1 MFNTEK
7 NKITSLEKEVE
18 SLRESVI
25 INNLRNSRDVERLK
39 EEYEYSL
46 TRLKV
51 EHDDEIKS
59 IRFNEEKTI
68 EKAVIKLKAENDA
81 LSIKTQTQAKEIEMY
96 TKAFEN
102 LGFDVKDM
110 KEILNKLVD
119 GLIAKNEIKLVK

>member
-7 NKITSLEKEVE
+7 NKIKNLEAEVT
-18 SLRESVI
+18 SLREFLALNTRLHEQRESRMSEEHEYKVI
-25 INNLRNSRDVERLK
+25 
-39 EEYEYSL
+39 
-46 TRLKV
+46 RLKV

-59 IRFNEEKTI
+59 IRFNEE
-68 EKAVIKLKAENDA
+68 VIKLKAENDA

-110 KEILNKLVD
+110 KEILNKLV
-119 GLIAKNEIKLVK
+119 E